1 MKEIVIILILILVLY
16 LTIKHKNNYPKSG
29 LNLITKDKAKKIRQN
44 KNDYYTRPVKKVRF
58 ADEPEYMKCPY
69 GRTSYTNEPKD
80 DVFVV
85 KDAIIP
91 AGSSLEV
98 MSGNRIVLQY
108 YTSVTAGDILRAYSD
123 TATSLDVIVSY
134 LEIT

>member
-1 MKEIVIILILILVLY
+1 MANAFKSSSKTGIGTTITSLYTCGISGSETKKTTVL
-16 LTIKHKNNYPKSG
+16 LGITLSNTTAATIKATVF
-29 LNLITKDKAKKIRQN
+29 LD
-44 KNDYYTRPVKKVRF
+44 RPTGV
-58 ADEPEYMKCPY
+58 
-69 GRTSYTNEPKD
+69 GTTNEPKD

-98 MSGNRIVLQY
+98 MSGNRIILQY
-108 YTSVTAGDILRAYSD
+108 YTSATAGDILRAYSD